1 MSPDCFSL
9 SFRQFESLL
18 GEKKTH
24 NNKSTT
30 AKIKPKLHSSN
41 EQGGWK
47 EKGVKSA
54 AGSKMSS
61 ATKAHVGAR
70 LFVNQLKNRRAK
82 LVSPGS
88 QPEL

>member
-1 MSPDCFSL
+1 M
-9 SFRQFESLL
+9 
-18 GEKKTH
+18 
-24 NNKSTT
+24 
-30 AKIKPKLHSSN
+30 
-41 EQGGWK
+41 
-47 EKGVKSA
+47 KSA

-61 ATKAHVGAR
+61 ATKVHVGAR